1 MTAEFADISVGSG
14 RAKYRGWNT
23 LIVRTEAG
31 AEIVALARKK
41 GLLETQPLPEE
52 NVVNLKRASLNKK
65 KRALRELKAK
75 YHGQLGYLGLSE
87 ATARELLS
95 D

>member
-1 MTAEFADISVGSG
+1 MTAEFADISLGSG

-31 AEIVALARKK
+31 AEIVALAKEK

-52 NVVNLKRASLNKK
+52 NVTNLRRAALNKK
-65 KRALRELKAK
+65 KNAVRELRVK
-75 YHGQLGYLGLSE
+75 YDGQLGYLGLSE
-87 ATARELLS
+87 TIAQELSS